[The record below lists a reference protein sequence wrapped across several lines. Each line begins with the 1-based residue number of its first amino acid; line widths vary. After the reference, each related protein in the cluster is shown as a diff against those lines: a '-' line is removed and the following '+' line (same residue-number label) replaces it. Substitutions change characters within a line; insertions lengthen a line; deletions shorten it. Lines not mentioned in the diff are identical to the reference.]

1 MSHYTDDIIELNR
14 DVEPFII
21 QGSATRAPAFKR
33 QDPEKFPE
41 KYKVLQFVHTAD
53 MHNQPEL
60 WDRMVK
66 YINHYSE
73 YIAFGIHTG
82 DYCGGWQDSYTD
94 FYVKC
99 TKCVR
104 PIYNCVGNHDT
115 VRKAED
121 GGSWDND
128 KKSAHDL
135 LFNHKDEWNATFCPA
150 DNSMTYYIDYEESN
164 IRIIVLDLY
173 YDIEIQIKWLCE
185 TLDDAMA
192 KGISVITAMHEPS
205 GPMNNS
211 FGVTFHTINDYE
223 GLVGRREQ
231 QPFEPII
238 ADFIS
243 AGGKYICNLAGH
255 DHHDSFGFSD
265 SGVLNVIVESGTCW
279 DGWCDGKRIKGTRT
293 YDAFNVMSVD
303 VNLGILK
310 LVRVGDNVDNYLRIK
325 RTLCY
330 DYVNKKI
337 IFCG

>member
-1 MSHYTDDIIELNR
+1 MCRYTDDIIELNR

-21 QGSATRAPAFKR
+21 QGSATRASAFKR
-33 QDPEKFPE
+33 CDPERFPE
-41 KYKVLQFVHTAD
+41 KYNVLQFVHTSD

-66 YINHYSE
+66 YINHYSD

-94 FYVKC
+94 FYTEC

-104 PIYNCVGNHDT
+104 PIYNCTGNHDT
-115 VRKAED
+115 VRKGPNKE
-121 GGSWDND
+121 GIPNTKQST
-128 KKSAHDL
+128 HDL
-135 LFNHKDEWNATFCPA
+135 LFNHKSDWDAIFCEG
-150 DNSMTYYIDYEESN
+150 DYSMSYYRDFPESN
-164 IRIIVLDLY
+164 IRLIVLDLY
-173 YDIEIQIKWLCE
+173 YDIDIQKKWLE
-185 TLDDAMA
+185 RVLADAKA
-192 KGISVITAMHEPS
+192 NDLSVITAMHEPS

-223 GLVGRREQ
+223 GLIGRREQ
-231 QPFEPII
+231 QPYEPII
-238 ADFIS
+238 ADFI
-243 AGGKYICNLAGH
+243 ADGGKYICNLAGH

-265 SGVLNVIVESGTCW
+265 AGILNVIVECGTCW
-279 DGWCDGKRIKGTRT
+279 DGWSDGKRVKGTRT

-310 LVRVGDNVDNYLRIK
+310 LVRVGDNADHYLRIK

-330 DYVNKKI
+330 DYVNKKV